1 MKCLCCGKP
10 ITNSAT
16 NVEKEWC
23 WHKKCVKRFFQ
34 TDELPI
40 LDITKEQLEI
50 LATETVNE
58 GLTVPGVQKK
68 LSLHLSTDLNAR
80 LTIVDY
86 PTGYILKPQTEEFDK
101 MPEFED
107 LAMRLAEIMGIRT
120 VPHAL
125 IKMETVQVKNGI
137 LTLENIIMP
146 QEIRM
151 IEILYRYSYPE

>member
-1 MKCLCCGKP
+1 MASGDGQSKLENQPERPIWITVICLQRLHWRCLYQERKGMKCLCCGKP

-58 GLTVPGVQKK
+58 GLTVPGSEKAFPAFINR
-68 LSLHLSTDLNAR
+68 S
-80 LTIVDY
+80 
-86 PTGYILKPQTEEFDK
+86 
-101 MPEFED
+101 
-107 LAMRLAEIMGIRT
+107 
-120 VPHAL
+120 
-125 IKMETVQVKNGI
+125 
-137 LTLENIIMP
+137 
-146 QEIRM
+146 
-151 IEILYRYSYPE
+151 

>member
-1 MKCLCCGKP
+1 MKCLCCGRP

-23 WHKKCVKRFFQ
+23 WHKKCIKRFFQ

-40 LDITKEQLEI
+40 LDVTKDQLEI
-50 LATETVNE
+50 LANETVNE

-86 PTGYILKPQTEEFDK
+86 PTGYILKPQTE
-101 MPEFED
+101 
-107 LAMRLAEIMGIRT
+107 
-120 VPHAL
+120 
-125 IKMETVQVKNGI
+125 
-137 LTLENIIMP
+137 
-146 QEIRM
+146 
-151 IEILYRYSYPE
+151 YY

>member
-1 MKCLCCGKP
+1 MKCLCCGRP

-23 WHKKCVKRFFQ
+23 WHKKCIKRFFQ

-40 LDITKEQLEI
+40 LDVTKDQLEI
-50 LATETVNE
+50 LANETVNE

-86 PTGYILKPQTEEFDK
+86 PTGYILK
-101 MPEFED
+101 
-107 LAMRLAEIMGIRT
+107 LRR
-120 VPHAL
+120 
-125 IKMETVQVKNGI
+125 KNF
-137 LTLENIIMP
+137 IICRNLRIWQCVSQKLWESGWFPM
-146 QEIRM
+146 
-151 IEILYRYSYPE
+151 LL

>member
-50 LATETVNE
+50 LTKEIVN
-58 GLTVPGVQKK
+58 
-68 LSLHLSTDLNAR
+68 
-80 LTIVDY
+80 
-86 PTGYILKPQTEEFDK
+86 
-101 MPEFED
+101 
-107 LAMRLAEIMGIRT
+107 
-120 VPHAL
+120 
-125 IKMETVQVKNGI
+125 
-137 LTLENIIMP
+137 
-146 QEIRM
+146 
-151 IEILYRYSYPE
+151 

>member
-50 LATETVNE
+50 LANEIVNE

-68 LSLHLSTDLNAR
+68 LSLHFINRSLMQDLQ
-80 LTIVDY
+80 LWTI
-86 PTGYILKPQTEEFDK
+86 
-101 MPEFED
+101 
-107 LAMRLAEIMGIRT
+107 R
-120 VPHAL
+120 
-125 IKMETVQVKNGI
+125 QV
-137 LTLENIIMP
+137 
-146 QEIRM
+146 
-151 IEILYRYSYPE
+151 YPEAANGRI

>member
-50 LATETVNE
+50 LANEIVNE

-68 LSLHLSTDLNAR
+68 LSLPVSYTHLTL
-80 LTIVDY
+80 LTILRV
-86 PTGYILKPQTEEFDK
+86 
-101 MPEFED
+101 
-107 LAMRLAEIMGIRT
+107 
-120 VPHAL
+120 
-125 IKMETVQVKNGI
+125 
-137 LTLENIIMP
+137 
-146 QEIRM
+146 
-151 IEILYRYSYPE
+151 